1 MFLSVIIP
9 YFNDAENIKEAVLSA
24 LGQTYKNIEIIIV
37 DDENTINSKKILNKI
52 KNIDDKI
59 KIIRNKKNLGVSA
72 ARNRGIKYAKG
83 DLIAFLDS
91 DDLWKK
97 NKINLQ
103 LKFIKKYNADIC
115 YTSYLG
121 INNKRIL
128 YKIKSPKTVSYASL
142 LKECPI
148 CCSSVVIKRKIF
160 EKIKFKNL
168 KTKED
173 YMLWLDFSKKGYKFI
188 GLDKFLS
195 LYQIRNNS
203 LSSLHVNKIFS
214 AFKIY
219 SYYLNYNFLL
229 SVFFVFRL
237 YMNAFKKKF
246 IKY

>member
-1 MFLSVIIP
+1 MILSVIIP

-91 DDLWKK
+91 DDLWEK

-173 YMLWLDFSKKGYKFI
+173 YMLW
-188 GLDKFLS
+188 
-195 LYQIRNNS
+195 
-203 LSSLHVNKIFS
+203 
-214 AFKIY
+214 
-219 SYYLNYNFLL
+219 
-229 SVFFVFRL
+229 
-237 YMNAFKKKF
+237 
-246 IKY
+246 